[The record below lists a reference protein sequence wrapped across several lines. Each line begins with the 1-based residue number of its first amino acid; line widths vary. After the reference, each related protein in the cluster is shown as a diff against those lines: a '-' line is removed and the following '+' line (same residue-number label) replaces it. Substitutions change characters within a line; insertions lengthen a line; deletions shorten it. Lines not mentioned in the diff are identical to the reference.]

1 MSGSAA
7 ARSRGGLAEGLSSV
21 RVCRKKD
28 ALLNLPLSPSTPT
41 LRVRAAC
48 EYGGAHCRGEL
59 FTAREGCRRIREG
72 CNGRRPGSQV
82 VSSWLIVT
90 WTRQQMP
97 LPLITAIALTASGE
111 AAVPED
117 EYAALPGVG

>member
-1 MSGSAA
+1 MVGCVVCVDRLCGKSFSRPERGADGYERGSPD
-7 ARSRGGLAEGLSSV
+7 E
-21 RVCRKKD
+21 
-28 ALLNLPLSPSTPT
+28 
-41 LRVRAAC
+41 
-48 EYGGAHCRGEL
+48 GGA
-59 FTAREGCRRIREG
+59 
-72 CNGRRPGSQV
+72 QV